1 MGKQSRI
8 KKEKESKRKAN
19 IKRNEEKEAKKKLA
33 ERSELRAEVRAHSE
47 QLVRHLVRIDP
58 DFSETVDWAVKVR
71 RKKGDKDI
79 TTGDIL
85 LVCQNLL
92 NRAYVPTKICVEC
105 GIDCFFQK
113 SPPEPPPRLLVE
125 SDETYFRIR
134 LTKTPK
140 LAVHGGLNQCTL
152 RLILSGVTL
161 DCDSHTDEKCAQKG
175 KKIVDDIHDI
185 VCNVVAEIIGKY
197 GTANLSNRQARKL
210 KVKLALELN
219 RNYDLGIQTH
229 RDEEDSIFSHVA
241 STILSFRR
249 DGQRVVGARYDR
261 IASLNQEIC
270 AFCMYLPCECSADDS
285 DE

>member
-8 KKEKESKRKAN
+8 KKEKESKRKAD
-19 IKRNEEKEAKKKLA
+19 IKRNEEKEAKRKLA
-33 ERSELRAEVRAHSE
+33 ERSELREEVRAHSE
-47 QLVRHLVRIDP
+47 QLVRHLQRIDP
-58 DFSETVDWAVKVR
+58 EFNETVDWAVKVR
-71 RKKGDKDI
+71 KERGDKDI

-105 GIDCFFQK
+105 GVDCFFQK
-113 SPPEPPPRLLVE
+113 SPPEPPPRLIIE
-125 SDETYFRIR
+125 SDETFIRIR

-152 RLILSGVTL
+152 RLILSGESL
-161 DCDSHTDEKCAQKG
+161 DCDSHIDERCVQKA
-175 KKIVDDIHDI
+175 KKIVDDIHD
-185 VCNVVAEIIGKY
+185 VVSNVVAEIIRKY
-197 GTANLSNRQARKL
+197 GTANLSNYQTRKL

-219 RNYDLGIQTH
+219 QNYDLGIQTH
-229 RDEEDSIFSHVA
+229 RDKEDSIFSHVA
-241 STILSFRR
+241 TTVLSFRR

-261 IASLNQEIC
+261 VASLNQEIC

>member
-58 DFSETVDWAVKVR
+58 EFNETVDWAVKVR
-71 RKKGDKDI
+71 KQKGDRDI

-92 NRAYVPTKICVEC
+92 NRAYVPTKICIEC

-113 SPPEPPPRLLVE
+113 APPEPPPRLLVE
-125 SDETYFRIR
+125 SDETFIWIR
-134 LTKTPK
+134 LTRTPK

-152 RLILSGVTL
+152 RLILAGESL
-161 DCDSHTDEKCAQKG
+161 ECDSHIDDKCVQKA
-175 KKIVDDIHDI
+175 KKIVDDIHD
-185 VCNVVAEIIGKY
+185 VVSNVVAEIIRRY
-197 GTANLSNRQARKL
+197 GTANLSNYQMKKL

-219 RNYDLGIQTH
+219 QNYDLGIQTH
-229 RDEEDSIFSHVA
+229 RDKEDSFFSNDA
-241 STILSFRR
+241 TTILSFRR
-249 DGQRVVGARYDR
+249 DGQRVAGADR
-261 IASLNQEIC
+261 VASLNQEIC